1 MKRDRI
7 DLGRKFI
14 EKLMAEAMI
23 RDSPITLEDKLKIW
37 DRWDKMMKLEQ
48 AVRSGGMGSGFDV
61 PGDDDE
67 TGNV

>member
-1 MKRDRI
+1 MKRDRL

-14 EKLMAEAMI
+14 EKLMAEAMM
-23 RDSPITLEDKLKIW
+23 RDSPFSLEDKLKIW

-67 TGNV
+67 AGIV

>member
-1 MKRDRI
+1 MKRDRL

-14 EKLMAEAMI
+14 EKLMAEAMM
-23 RDSPITLEDKLKIW
+23 RDSPISLEDKLKIW

-61 PGDDDE
+61 PGETDE
-67 TGNV
+67 AGDV

>member
-1 MKRDRI
+1 MKRDRL

-67 TGNV
+67 TGSF

>member
-1 MKRDRI
+1 MKRDRL
-7 DLGRKFI
+7 DLGRKVI

>member
-1 MKRDRI
+1 MKRDRL

-23 RDSPITLEDKLKIW
+23 RDSPITLEDQLKIW
-37 DRWDKMMKLEQ
+37 DRWDKMMQLEQ